1 MQSLNQNVNV
11 KLESFINMDKL
22 ELYHKAIE
30 AYYSGEEIMPDYEF
44 DALEEELG
52 LKNKNLGSSHSNV
65 YTITHPYIMG
75 SLSKVQVHDD
85 KFRKYF
91 REVKKYLYKF
101 HTNPTVIITPKYDGC
116 SFEAVY
122 SNGTIVKAS
131 TRGDGELGKDI
142 TLLIQH
148 IFANKGIKWFTGK
161 PYTLRGELLIDK
173 FLFAEKYANDFKN
186 PRSFVSGLVNA
197 DWDESL
203 LDKVYDL
210 TPVIYE
216 TCYLEKY
223 SNTWVEEDWQN
234 FNPVCNYL
242 PKFWKVVNIGSK
254 EDLEAIYQE
263 FLYYRDNT
271 CKFPLDGIVI
281 KPALE
286 YRSKDRKEYPD
297 DCVAI
302 KFKPMLQETTIV
314 GIDWN
319 LGKTG
324 EWIPTIVTKP
334 VIMDGKEV
342 KRASASN
349 YGNLLKQGLYIGT
362 KVVLSLAGDIIPY
375 IYKVIEVNKEGGFG
389 KLPVGVQD
397 GCHLM
402 ARLSQEEVTKLKF
415 INSALTLNIPS
426 IGPSVAE
433 QIWDNLK
440 PRHRRCNILTL
451 KPHTIYKALGRG
463 RTAEVARDS
472 YKEVLNQISLSE
484 IIQSCNF
491 TSCGPKVANQIEKQL
506 LGLPYNY
513 SHLPSKAYSWV
524 NDDTSLE
531 KQELQAVLSFMNK
544 SINDFEIAQNDA
556 AIPVILTGSPK
567 QYKTKKEFLQAH
579 PEYKE
584 TTSWAEVEIVFT
596 DSLYSTSSKM
606 KKAREKGIEVQLY

>member
-1 MQSLNQNVNV
+1 
-11 KLESFINMDKL
+11 MDKL
-22 ELYHKAIE
+22 ELYHKATE
-30 AYYSGEEIMPDYEF
+30 AYYSGEEIISDYEF
-44 DALEEELG
+44 DTLEEELG

-65 YTITHPYIMG
+65 YTIAHPYIMG

-85 KFRKYF
+85 NFKKYF
-91 REVKKYLYKF
+91 REVKKYIYKF
-101 HTNPTVIITPKYDGC
+101 HTNPTVVVTPKYDGC
-116 SFEAVY
+116 SFEVVY
-122 SNGTIVKAS
+122 SSGTIVKAS
-131 TRGDGELGKDI
+131 TRGDGKLGKDI

-148 IFANKGIKWFTGK
+148 LFTKKGIKWFNHNA
-161 PYTLRGELLIDK
+161 YTIRGELLIDK

-216 TCYLEKY
+216 TCYQDKY
-223 SNTWVEEDWQN
+223 LLDWVEEDWQN

-254 EDLEAIYQE
+254 EDLEYIYQE

-286 YRSKDRKEYPD
+286 YRSKERKEYPD

-302 KFKPMLQETTIV
+302 KFKPMLQETTIT
-314 GIDWN
+314 GIDWS

-334 VIMDGKEV
+334 VIMDGKTV
-342 KRASASN
+342 SRASASN

-362 KVVLSLAGDIIPY
+362 KVILSLAGDIIPY
-375 IYKVIEVNKEGGFG
+375 IYRVVKVDENENLG
-389 KLPVGVQD
+389 KLPCGVQE

-402 ARLSQEEVTKLKF
+402 ADLSQEEVTKLKF

-491 TSCGPKVANQIEKQL
+491 TSCGPKVANQIVNQL

-579 PEYKE
+579 QEYKE
-584 TTSWAEVEIVFT
+584 TSSWSEVKIVFT
-596 DSLYSTSSKM
+596 DSLDSTSNKM

>member
-1 MQSLNQNVNV
+1 
-11 KLESFINMDKL
+11 MDKL
-22 ELYHKAIE
+22 ELYHKATE
-30 AYYSGEEIMPDYEF
+30 AYYSGEEIIPDYEF

-65 YTITHPYIMG
+65 YTVTHSYIMG
-75 SLSKVQVHDD
+75 SLSKVQVHDNNF
-85 KFRKYF
+85 KKYHKEVRKYIN
-91 REVKKYLYKF
+91 RF
-101 HTNPTVIITPKYDGC
+101 HHNPPVIITPKYDGC
-116 SFEAVY
+116 SFEVVY

-131 TRGDGELGKDI
+131 TRGDGYLGKDI

-148 IFANKGIKWFTGK
+148 LFAKLGIKWFTGK
-161 PYTLRGELLIDK
+161 AYTLRGELLIDK

-216 TCYLEKY
+216 TSYLEKY
-223 SNTWVEEDWQN
+223 SNTWVEEDWHN

-286 YRSKDRKEYPD
+286 YRSKARKEYPD

-302 KFKPMLQETTIV
+302 KFKPMLQETTII

-362 KVVLSLAGDIIPY
+362 KVILSLAGDIIPY
-375 IYKVIEVNKEGGFG
+375 IYKVVEVNEEGGFG
-389 KLPVGVQD
+389 KLPVGIQD

-402 ARLSQEEVTKLKF
+402 ASLSQEQITKLKF
-415 INSALTLNIPS
+415 INSALTLNIPG
-426 IGPSVAE
+426 IGPSIAE
-433 QIWDNLK
+433 QIWENLK

-463 RTAEVARDS
+463 RTAEVAMDS
-472 YKEVLNQISLSE
+472 YKEVLNHITLSE

-491 TSCGPKVANQIEKQL
+491 TSCGPKVANQIVKQL

-544 SINDFEIAQNDA
+544 SINDFEISQNDA

-579 PEYKE
+579 QEYKE

-606 KKAREKGIEVQLY
+606 KKAREKGIEVKLY

>member
-1 MQSLNQNVNV
+1 
-11 KLESFINMDKL
+11 MDKL
-22 ELYHKAIE
+22 ELYHKATE
-30 AYYSGEEIMPDYEF
+30 AYYSGEEIIPDYEF

-65 YTITHPYIMG
+65 YIIHHPYIMG

-85 KFRKYF
+85 KFSKYF

-101 HTNPTVIITPKYDGC
+101 HNNPTVVITPKYDGC
-116 SFEAVY
+116 SFEVVY

-131 TRGDGELGKDI
+131 TRGDGYLGKDI

-148 IFANKGIKWFTGK
+148 LFAKLGIKWVK
-161 PYTLRGELLIDK
+161 PNSYTIRGELLIDK
-173 FLFAEKYANDFKN
+173 FLFAEKYSDTFKN
-186 PRSFVSGLVNA
+186 PRSFVSGLVNS

-216 TCYLEKY
+216 TSYLEKY
-223 SNTWVEEDWQN
+223 SVTWVEEDWQN
-234 FNPVCNYL
+234 FNQVCNYL
-242 PKFWKVVNIGSK
+242 PKFWKVANIGSK
-254 EDLEAIYQE
+254 EDLEAIYKE
-263 FLYYRDNT
+263 FVHYRDNT

-281 KPALE
+281 KPSLE
-286 YRSKDRKEYPD
+286 YRSKDRKEYPE

-302 KFKPMLQETTIV
+302 KFKPMLQETTITS
-314 GIDWN
+314 IDWN
-319 LGKTG
+319 IGKTG
-324 EWIPTIVTKP
+324 EWIPTIVTEP

-362 KVVLSLAGDIIPY
+362 KVILSLAGDIIPY
-375 IYKVIEVNKEGGFG
+375 IYKVVEVNEEGGFG
-389 KLPVGVQD
+389 KLPDGVQV

-402 ARLSQEEVTKLKF
+402 ADLSKEQQHKLKF
-415 INSALTLNIPS
+415 INSIVTLNIPS
-426 IGPSVAE
+426 VGPSLAE

-440 PRHRRCNILTL
+440 PRHRRINILTL

-463 RTAEVARDS
+463 RTAEVARDA
-472 YKEVLNQISLSE
+472 YKEVLKHITLSE

-491 TSCGPKVANQIEKQL
+491 TSCGPKVADQIEKQL

-513 SHLPSKAYSWV
+513 SHLPFKAYSWV

-531 KQELQAVLSFMNK
+531 KQELQAILLFMNK
-544 SINDFEIAQNDA
+544 SINDFEIAQNDI

-567 QYKTKKEFLQAH
+567 QYKTKKDFLSNH

-584 TTSWAEVEIVFT
+584 TSSWSEVKIVFT
-596 DSLYSTSSKM
+596 DSLDSTSNKM

>member
-1 MQSLNQNVNV
+1 
-11 KLESFINMDKL
+11 MDKL
-22 ELYHKAIE
+22 ELYHKATE
-30 AYYSGEEIMPDYEF
+30 AYYSGEEIIPDYEF

-85 KFRKYF
+85 NFKKYF

-101 HTNPTVIITPKYDGC
+101 HTNTPVIITPKYDGC
-116 SFEAVY
+116 SFEVVY
-122 SNGTIVKAS
+122 SNGIIVKAS
-131 TRGDGELGKDI
+131 TRGDGEMGKDI
-142 TLLIQH
+142 TLLIEH
-148 IFANKGIKWFTGK
+148 LFAKKGIKWLNNNA
-161 PYTLRGELLIDK
+161 YTIRGELLIDK

-216 TCYLEKY
+216 TCYQDKHFIDH
-223 SNTWVEEDWQN
+223 WVEEDWQN
-234 FNPVCNYL
+234 FSYTCNYL
-242 PKFWKVVNIGSK
+242 PKFSRYGKLNTYH
-254 EDLEAIYQE
+254 DLEEIYNV
-263 FLYYRDNT
+263 FLKYRDEECN
-271 CKFPLDGIVI
+271 FPLDGIVI
-281 KPALE
+281 KPDIN

-302 KFKPMLQETTIV
+302 KFKPMLQETTIT
-314 GIDWN
+314 GIDWS

-324 EWIPTIVTKP
+324 EWIPTIVTEP

-362 KVVLSLAGDIIPY
+362 KVILSLAGDIIPY
-375 IYKVIEVNKEGGFG
+375 IYKVIEVNEEGGFG
-389 KLPVGVQD
+389 NVPNGVQE

-402 ARLSQEEVTKLKF
+402 ADLSQDQITKLKF

-472 YKEVLNQISLSE
+472 YKEVLNHITLSE

-544 SINDFEIAQNDA
+544 SINDFEIDQNDA

>member
-1 MQSLNQNVNV
+1 
-11 KLESFINMDKL
+11 MDKL
-22 ELYHKAIE
+22 ELYNKATE
-30 AYYSGEEIMPDYEF
+30 AYYSGEEIIPDYEF

-75 SLSKVQVHDD
+75 SLSKVQVHDNNF
-85 KFRKYF
+85 KKYFKEVRKYIN
-91 REVKKYLYKF
+91 KF
-101 HTNPTVIITPKYDGC
+101 HNNPEVIITPKYDGC
-116 SFEAVY
+116 SFEVVY
-122 SNGTIVKAS
+122 SNYTIVKAS
-131 TRGDGELGKDI
+131 TRGDGNMGKDI
-142 TLLIQH
+142 TQLVQH
-148 IFANKGIKWFTGK
+148 LFTKKGIKWFDHK
-161 PYTLRGELLIDK
+161 SYTLRGELLIDK
-173 FLFAEKYANDFKN
+173 FLFAEKYVDTFKN

-210 TPVIYE
+210 SPVIYE
-216 TCYLEKY
+216 TCYHHKGE
-223 SNTWVEEDWQN
+223 WVEKDWQN
-234 FNPVCNYL
+234 FSSVCNYL
-242 PKFWKVVNIGSK
+242 PKFSK
-254 EDLEAIYQE
+254 YCKLNTYHDLEEVYRV
-263 FLYYRDNT
+263 FLKYRDEECN
-271 CKFPLDGIVI
+271 FPLDGIVI
-281 KPALE
+281 KPSIE

-302 KFKPMLQETTIV
+302 KFKPMLQETTII

-324 EWIPTIVTKP
+324 EWIPTIVTEP
-334 VIMDGKEV
+334 VIMDGKTIS
-342 KRASASN
+342 RASASN
-349 YGNLLKQGLYIGT
+349 YGNLIKQGLYIGT

-375 IYKVIEVNKEGGFG
+375 IYKVISINKGGGFG
-389 KLPVGVQD
+389 NLPVGVQE

-402 ARLSQEEVTKLKF
+402 ANLSQEEVTRLKF

-440 PRHRRCNILTL
+440 PRHRRCNILTI

-472 YKEVLNQISLSE
+472 YKEVLNRISLSE
-484 IIQSCNF
+484 VIQSCNF

-524 NDDTSLE
+524 NDDNSLE
-531 KQELQAVLSFMNK
+531 KQELQSILSFMNK
-544 SINDFEIAQNDA
+544 SINDFEIAQNECG
-556 AIPVILTGSPK
+556 IPVILTGSPK
-567 QYKTKKEFLQAH
+567 QYRTKKEFLQSH
-579 PEYKE
+579 PEYRE
-584 TTSWAEVEIVFT
+584 TSSWSEVKIVFT
-596 DSLYSTSSKM
+596 DSLESTSSKM
-606 KKAREKGIEVQLY
+606 KKAREKGIDVKLY